1 MSVIWKWPWKND
13 VLISHSKI
21 ENEIKKKDNKYLY
34 FLKLMDEKDLWIGF
48 IDFLSQFPLFWFFPF
63 HVIYSINE
71 IMLRKEE
78 KIKTVDILE
87 QTQDAIDNFSIKIFT
102 KNF

>member
-1 MSVIWKWPWKND
+1 MKMAMKKWRAFF
-13 VLISHSKI
+13 SHSKI
-21 ENEIKKKDNKYLY
+21 ENEIDKKYNKYLY
-34 FLKLMDEKDLWIGF
+34 FLKLTDEKDLWIGF

-63 HVIYSINE
+63 SCYLLHKRNYA
-71 IMLRKEE
+71 MTRKEE

>member
-1 MSVIWKWPWKND
+1 MKMAMKKWRAFF
-13 VLISHSKI
+13 SHSKI
-21 ENEIKKKDNKYLY
+21 KNEIDKKYNKYLY
-34 FLKLMDEKDLWIGF
+34 FLKLTDEKDLWIGF

-78 KIKTVDILE
+78 KIKTVDDL
-87 QTQDAIDNFSIKIFT
+87 
-102 KNF
+102 

>member
-1 MSVIWKWPWKND
+1 MKRID
-13 VLISHSKI
+13 DLLISCHI
-21 ENEIKKKDNKYLY
+21 FHY
-34 FLKLMDEKDLWIGF
+34 FD
-48 IDFLSQFPLFWFFPF
+48 FFPF

>member
-1 MSVIWKWPWKND
+1 MKIAMKKWRAFF
-13 VLISHSKI
+13 SHSKI
-21 ENEIKKKDNKYLY
+21 KNEIDKKYNKYLY
-34 FLKLMDEKDLWIGF
+34 FLKLTDEKDLWIGF
-48 IDFLSQFPLFWFFPF
+48 IDFLSQFSLFWFFPF

>member
-1 MSVIWKWPWKND
+1 
-13 VLISHSKI
+13 
-21 ENEIKKKDNKYLY
+21 
-34 FLKLMDEKDLWIGF
+34 
-48 IDFLSQFPLFWFFPF
+48 
-63 HVIYSINE
+63 
-71 IMLRKEE
+71 MLRKEE